1 MANRKHLEILKRG
14 VEEWNRWR
22 YDNPDIKPDLSG
34 AKLHKADLRKAALSW
49 VNLTKA
55 SITGANLGGADLG
68 GANLSEAKLN
78 KAKLNEANLVIVNLS
93 GADLSGAELMGA
105 ELYCADLSG
114 AVLTRAIL
122 RDADLSEA
130 NLSGTK
136 LSGANLIEANLT
148 MAILTGAVLNGANLI
163 EANLL
168 EADLSGADLTGVDLS
183 RVKLT
188 EATLRNAS
196 LQASRLLNANLDG
209 AILTG
214 ACLWETQRTGWSIK
228 GVICESVFWGEGG
241 KKLESFKPGDF
252 ERLHSEK
259 ARVQIKYADG
269 IRMLEIA
276 TLPALIQHLEASHP
290 ETKLRIESIQDASG
304 GAVVSLVLED
314 ISDISAERVEELRTA
329 IQLEAEQT
337 TQHLRL
343 AIEERE
349 KKIFGLES
357 QVEMLKWSFNQVVL
371 NQKPNIYL
379 SEGDLNMSS
388 DTYNISGQAGAV
400 GPNAHAHDMTFNQ
413 IGSRIEN
420 SMELTAL
427 AQELEVLR
435 QALKKEATTEE
446 HDSVVADVGKA
457 KKAAEAKDSTKLAE
471 SLKSAGKWALDVAT
485 KIGVSLATEA
495 IKQSTGMK

>member
-148 MAILTGAVLNGANLI
+148 MA
-163 EANLL
+163 
-168 EADLSGADLTGVDLS
+168 DLSGADLTGADLSWVDLT
-183 RVKLT
+183 RAKLT

-357 QVEMLKWSFNQVVL
+357 QVEMLKWSFNPVVL

>member
-34 AKLHKADLRKAALSW
+34 AKLH
-49 VNLTKA
+49 
-55 SITGANLGGADLG
+55 
-68 GANLSEAKLN
+68 E
-78 KAKLNEANLVIVNLS
+78 
-93 GADLSGAELMGA
+93 
-105 ELYCADLSG
+105 

-168 EADLSGADLTGVDLS
+168 EADLSGADLTGADLSWVDLT
-183 RVKLT
+183 RAKLT

-357 QVEMLKWSFNQVVL
+357 QVEMLKWSFNPVVL
-371 NQKPNIYL
+371 NQ
-379 SEGDLNMSS
+379 
-388 DTYNISGQAGAV
+388 
-400 GPNAHAHDMTFNQ
+400 
-413 IGSRIEN
+413 
-420 SMELTAL
+420 
-427 AQELEVLR
+427 
-435 QALKKEATTEE
+435 
-446 HDSVVADVGKA
+446 
-457 KKAAEAKDSTKLAE
+457 
-471 SLKSAGKWALDVAT
+471 
-485 KIGVSLATEA
+485 
-495 IKQSTGMK
+495 

>member
-55 SITGANLGGADLG
+55 SITGANLGGADLS
-68 GANLSEAKLN
+68 GANLSEANLN
-78 KAKLNEANLVIVNLS
+78 K
-93 GADLSGAELMGA
+93 
-105 ELYCADLSG
+105 
-114 AVLTRAIL
+114 
-122 RDADLSEA
+122 
-130 NLSGTK
+130 
-136 LSGANLIEANLT
+136 ANLT

-168 EADLSGADLTGVDLS
+168 EADLSGADLTGADLSWVDLT
-183 RVKLT
+183 RAKLT

-357 QVEMLKWSFNQVVL
+357 QVEMLKWSFNPVVL

-379 SEGDLNMSS
+379 SEG
-388 DTYNISGQAGAV
+388 
-400 GPNAHAHDMTFNQ
+400 
-413 IGSRIEN
+413 
-420 SMELTAL
+420 
-427 AQELEVLR
+427 
-435 QALKKEATTEE
+435 
-446 HDSVVADVGKA
+446 
-457 KKAAEAKDSTKLAE
+457 
-471 SLKSAGKWALDVAT
+471 
-485 KIGVSLATEA
+485 
-495 IKQSTGMK
+495 

>member
-130 NLSGTK
+130 NLSG
-136 LSGANLIEANLT
+136 
-148 MAILTGAVLNGANLI
+148 AVLNGANLI

-168 EADLSGADLTGVDLS
+168 EADLSGADLTGADLSWVDLT
-183 RVKLT
+183 RAKLT

>member
-55 SITGANLGGADLG
+55 SITGANLGGA
-68 GANLSEAKLN
+68 
-78 KAKLNEANLVIVNLS
+78 
-93 GADLSGAELMGA
+93 
-105 ELYCADLSG
+105 
-114 AVLTRAIL
+114 
-122 RDADLSEA
+122 
-130 NLSGTK
+130 
-136 LSGANLIEANLT
+136 NLIEANLT

-168 EADLSGADLTGVDLS
+168 EADLSGADLTGADLSWVDLT
-183 RVKLT
+183 RAKLT

-357 QVEMLKWSFNQVVL
+357 QVEMLKWSFNPVVL
-371 NQKPNIYL
+371 NQ
-379 SEGDLNMSS
+379 
-388 DTYNISGQAGAV
+388 
-400 GPNAHAHDMTFNQ
+400 
-413 IGSRIEN
+413 
-420 SMELTAL
+420 
-427 AQELEVLR
+427 
-435 QALKKEATTEE
+435 
-446 HDSVVADVGKA
+446 
-457 KKAAEAKDSTKLAE
+457 
-471 SLKSAGKWALDVAT
+471 
-485 KIGVSLATEA
+485 
-495 IKQSTGMK
+495 